1 MKSAEGVISSE
12 QMGQS
17 SNRSINLW
25 MKVNLHGLTLAVLDP
40 LHAVKMSLLTGT
52 RTSIVNM

>member
-12 QMGQS
+12 RMGQP
-17 SNRSINLW
+17 SNRSINVW
-25 MKVNLHGLTLAVLDP
+25 MKLDLHSLILAILDP
-40 LHAVKMSLLTGT
+40 LHAVKMSPLTGI